1 MECGTGRQLIKIRVP
16 KCPWY
21 RERGFDNILIS
32 QDVQEDPSSVPET
45 QFQQT
50 LYLGWPGK
58 LL

>member
-1 MECGTGRQLIKIRVP
+1 MECGTGKQLINIRVP
-16 KCPWY
+16 KCPW
-21 RERGFDNILIS
+21 GFDNILIS

-50 LYLGWPGK
+50 LYMGWPGK